1 MSESDTNTP
10 AIYAEGVVKNYQ
22 LGKRTIEVLR
32 GIDLMVDPGEF
43 VAIVGPSGAGKSTL
57 LHILGTLER
66 PTEGSV
72 RVAGSST
79 AALSDEELAHLRREA
94 VGFIF
99 QFHHLLPA
107 FSALE
112 NVMMPALV
120 RGLSKAEALGPAKA
134 LLESLGVGH
143 RLDNKPAELSGG
155 EQQRVAVARA
165 MVNSPRLLLAD
176 EPTGN
181 LDRGTGQRLEQDL
194 VRFTR
199 ERGAAV
205 VVVTHNEDWAAKAD
219 RVVRLVDGRI
229 ETG

>member
-1 MSESDTNTP
+1 MNGTDYETP
-10 AIYAEGVVKNYQ
+10 ALLAEGVVKNYQ
-22 LGKRTIEVLR
+22 LGKHTIEVLR
-32 GIDLMVDPGEF
+32 GIDFSVQPGEF
-43 VAIVGPSGAGKSTL
+43 VAVVGPSGAGKSTL

-66 PTEGSV
+66 PTSGTVMITGRDTSKL
-72 RVAGSST
+72 T
-79 AALSDEELAHLRREA
+79 DDDLALFRRES
-94 VGFIF
+94 VGFVF

-120 RGLSKAEALGPAKA
+120 RGLTKAEAEGPAKA
-134 LLESLGVGH
+134 LLESLGVGQ

-165 MVNSPRLLLAD
+165 MVNSPRVLLAD

-181 LDRGTGQRLEQDL
+181 LDRGTGQKLEGDL

-199 ERGAAV
+199 EQGASV
-205 VVVTHNEDWAAKAD
+205 VVVTHNEEWAAKAD
-219 RVVRLVDGRI
+219 RVIRLVDGTI
-229 ETG
+229 EAS

>member
-1 MSESDTNTP
+1 MNATDYSEP
-10 AIYAEGVVKNYQ
+10 ALLASGVVKNYQ
-22 LGKRTIEVLR
+22 LGERTIEVLR
-32 GIDLMVDPGEF
+32 GIDFSVDAGEF
-43 VAIVGPSGAGKSTL
+43 VAVVGPSGAGKSTL

-66 PTEGSV
+66 PTSGTITIT
-72 RVAGSST
+72 GQDTSSM
-79 AALSDEELAHLRREA
+79 SIEELALFRRES
-94 VGFIF
+94 VGFVF

-120 RGLSKAEALGPAKA
+120 RGLSRTEAEGPAKA

-143 RLDNKPAELSGG
+143 RLENKPAELSGG

-165 MVNSPRLLLAD
+165 MVNSPRVLLAD

-181 LDRGTGQRLEQDL
+181 LDRETGQMLEADL

-199 ERGAAV
+199 EKGASV

-219 RVVRLVDGRI
+219 RVIRLVDGRI
-229 ETG
+229 A